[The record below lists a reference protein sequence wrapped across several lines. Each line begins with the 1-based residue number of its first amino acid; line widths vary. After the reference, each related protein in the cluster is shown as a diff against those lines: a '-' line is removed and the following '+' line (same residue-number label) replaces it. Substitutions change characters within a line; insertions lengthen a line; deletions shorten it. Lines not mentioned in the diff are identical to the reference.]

1 MREVGAEL
9 LCIEQL
15 KALALDLVRALRRI
29 TEAHVW
35 LIALIRRLLHNK
47 ARGGL
52 KSKSPHVA
60 GPNLADMS
68 LTRSDLLSL
77 LHALRNSDR
86 YVVALAP
93 KANLVDGSLR
103 DIQAMAGCVVDDD
116 IEIHRG
122 RQRRTIKSRKSRIIL
137 RVTCGKE

>member
-35 LIALIRRLLHNK
+35 LIALIRSLLHNK

-68 LTRSDLLSL
+68 LTRSD
-77 LHALRNSDR
+77 H
-86 YVVALAP
+86 VVAATCATQLGQICSG
-93 KANLVDGSLR
+93 VSL
-103 DIQAMAGCVVDDD
+103 
-116 IEIHRG
+116 
-122 RQRRTIKSRKSRIIL
+122 KSKF
-137 RVTCGKE
+137 G

>member
-1 MREVGAEL
+1 
-9 LCIEQL
+9 
-15 KALALDLVRALRRI
+15 
-29 TEAHVW
+29 
-35 LIALIRRLLHNK
+35 
-47 ARGGL
+47 
-52 KSKSPHVA
+52 
-60 GPNLADMS
+60 MS

-116 IEIHRG
+116 IEIYRG